1 MGMLDRDP
9 INFFVMWHEVV
20 IMTGGVVGLKVH
32 STNCSTLKEAEEVY
46 EELATGENVDL
57 THVTRT
63 EGTICDIHI
72 LAPIKSSMYKT
83 LDKIEGLAG
92 DTLLFAVFAEE
103 GSKAPPVYTN
113 GGK

>member
-1 MGMLDRDP
+1 M
-9 INFFVMWHEVV
+9 
-20 IMTGGVVGLKVH
+20 
-32 STNCSTLKEAEEVY
+32 KEAEEVY